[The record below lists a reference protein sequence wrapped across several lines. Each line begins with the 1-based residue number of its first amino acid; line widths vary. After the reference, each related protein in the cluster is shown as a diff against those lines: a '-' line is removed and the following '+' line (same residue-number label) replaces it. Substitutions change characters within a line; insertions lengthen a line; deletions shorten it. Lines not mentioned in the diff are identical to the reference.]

1 MKIAILDTNGAGIG
15 QAIIK
20 KIYKE
25 NIKNIYIIA
34 LGTNSYAT
42 SKMVKSG
49 ANVGI
54 SGERSICD
62 FCKTNKIDAVIST
75 IDILIRS
82 EDNQELTPMICK
94 YIINMSCKKYILP
107 MKKNNIYIPNT
118 SQLQIKDMIED
129 IVSDIKTITNIK

>member
-1 MKIAILDTNGAGIG
+1 MKIAVLDTNGAGIG

-62 FCKTNKIDAVIST
+62 FCKTNKIDAIISP
-75 IDILIRS
+75 IDVLIRN
-82 EDNQELTPMICK
+82 ENNQELTPMICK
-94 YIINMSCKKYILP
+94 YIVNINCKKYILP
-107 MKKNNIYIPNT
+107 LRKNNIYIPNT

-129 IVSDIKTITNIK
+129 IVSDIKTITNTK